1 MIYEMGK
8 VSEQTK
14 GAHPNS
20 KEGILNVQPGLV

>member
-14 GAHPNS
+14 GTYPNS
-20 KEGILNVQPGLV
+20 KEGILNVQPGLH